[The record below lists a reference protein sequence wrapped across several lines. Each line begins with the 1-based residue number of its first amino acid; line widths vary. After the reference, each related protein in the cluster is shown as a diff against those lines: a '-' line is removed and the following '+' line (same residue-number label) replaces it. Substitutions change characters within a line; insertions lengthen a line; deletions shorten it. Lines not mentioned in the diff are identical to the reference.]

1 MKNINLKLIIVAIIF
16 ISTVCVGNSKKQKKE
31 KNRKQMSKIENAQK
45 LESETKSEEEENI
58 NLPKNSSKEEIINL
72 FNHWVKNPNT
82 VLIGIE
88 KWKFRKDTYI
98 AVIKSMPDE
107 DADYSIDNEQL
118 FVGMIDASS
127 DLKIISI
134 SDNLSNMKIDWNHTL
149 IHYPWNEEGD
159 DVDKSEID
167 YRLNQF
173 SSDTDL
179 NRNCPRFDFH
189 KFQISKDEFAFGIRF
204 EAWNGFSGGGNGYF
218 VLLLFRNETNVF
230 GDMDKIKCVFAQ
242 PMKFYEF
249 YRACF
254 EPGCED
260 HYHDEWEG
268 ENILCLLPSQH
279 NGFYDIQVRKKKY
292 VNNMGDKYPKNWKM
306 NFHWDAKAKMYK
318 PLD

>member
-1 MKNINLKLIIVAIIF
+1 MMRQTLPILLLIVLTAC
-16 ISTVCVGNSKKQKKE
+16 TGKAHKQVNNTKKE
-31 KNRKQMSKIENAQK
+31 SISLRTQQDENIH
-45 LESETKSEEEENI
+45 LPPNTSSEEITE
-58 NLPKNSSKEEIINL
+58 LFASRSKY
-72 FNHWVKNPNT
+72 PNT
-82 VLIGIE
+82 ILIGIE

-98 AVIKSMPDE
+98 AVIKSMPDD

-149 IHYPWNEEGD
+149 IHRPDPDGEFEDSIDKTNVIYKLNE
-159 DVDKSEID
+159 
-167 YRLNQF
+167 F
-173 SSDTDL
+173 SMQTDL
-179 NRNCPRFDFH
+179 NVQYPMFDFH

-230 GDMDKIKCVFAQ
+230 GNIDKIKCIFAQ

-268 ENILCLLPSQH
+268 ENILYLLPSLT
-279 NGFYDIQVRKKKY
+279 NGFYDLQVRKKKY
-292 VNNMGDKYPKNWKM
+292 VNNMGEKYPKNWKM
-306 NFHWDAKAKMYK
+306 NFHWDADSASYQ
-318 PLD
+318 PVI